1 MKISM
6 EEEKNIFNWMR
17 EQFNAEPIQIMEALK
32 LSPSAQGYIHGAIS
46 EILLIQYL
54 VSEGYEVLRIKEKP
68 AGGFDEKKP
77 GYKGD
82 FLIKKKDDNKYYV
95 VECKGLKTNSEF
107 RYAETDADD
116 HVKKLSKSQAY
127 NTLKKYINVD
137 KEKIYNR
144 GLSTYTSAKDNWE
157 SRNVGKKFPEFK
169 WPKDAPGSDN
179 VDLTPYFT
187 SVSDLKKFIDEA
199 DETLLYETAFRNK
212 RGLYKILQTH
222 EPSDRTDLETGIH
235 QAAPLVS
242 DFSMMA
248 VDLFQRTG
256 KHEFIFMNPDAISHS
271 PTSPNHLYQ
280 NYIIDVIIPGI
291 KDELCIKHPWYD
303 NIDECIKKTN
313 PKTVEYDASQI
324 DYREA

>member
-1 MKISM
+1 M
-6 EEEKNIFNWMR
+6 ENINEWLEK
-17 EQFNAEPIQIMEALK
+17 QFNVSPEKIVEALK
-32 LSPSAQGYIHGAIS
+32 TSPSAQGYIHGALS
-46 EILLIQYL
+46 EVLLVDYL
-54 VSEGYEVLRIKEKP
+54 KSMDYEVHRIKEKP

-82 FLIKKKDDNKYYV
+82 FLIKKKNGDKYYV

-107 RYAETDADD
+107 RGAETDEDD
-116 HVKKLSKSQAY
+116 HVKKLSKDKAF
-127 NTLKKYINVD
+127 NALKKFINID
-137 KEKIYNR
+137 KESIYQK
-144 GLSTYTSAKDNWE
+144 GLNKYLATKHDWE
-157 SRNVGKKFPEFK
+157 SKNPGKVFPEFK
-169 WPKDAPGSDN
+169 WGRDIPGPDN
-179 VDLTPYFT
+179 ADLSNYFRNT
-187 SVSDLKKFIDEA
+187 NELKAFINNA
-199 DETLLYETAFRNK
+199 DESLLYETAFREK
-212 RGLYKILQTH
+212 KALYKILQTH

-256 KHEFIFMNPDAISHS
+256 KHEFVFMNPDVISHS

-280 NYIIDVIIPGI
+280 NYIIDVIVPGV
-291 KDELCIKHPWYD
+291 KDEVCISHPWYE
-303 NIDECIKKTN
+303 NIDECINATN

>member
-1 MKISM
+1 M
-6 EEEKNIFNWMR
+6 EEEKKIFDWLR
-17 EQFNAEPIQIMEALK
+17 EQFNVEPIQIIEALK

-54 VSEGYEVLRIKEKP
+54 VSMGYEVLRIKEKP
-68 AGGFDEKKP
+68 AGGFDEKKV

-82 FLIKKKDDNKYYV
+82 FLIKKKDGNEYYV

-107 RYAETDADD
+107 RGAETDEDD
-116 HVKKLSKSQAY
+116 HVKKLSKEKAY
-127 NTLKKYINVD
+127 NALKKFIKID
-137 KEKIYNR
+137 KKDIYDKGLNKY
-144 GLSTYTSAKDNWE
+144 LSTKADWE
-157 SRNVGKKFPEFK
+157 SKNPGKTFPSFK
-169 WPKDAPGSDN
+169 WNKEIPGPDN
-179 VDLTPYFT
+179 ADLTPYFNNLNE
-187 SVSDLKKFIDEA
+187 LKLFVNQA
-199 DETLLYETAFRNK
+199 DEKLLYETAFRDK
-212 RGLYKILQTH
+212 KALYKILQTH
-222 EPSDRTDLETGIH
+222 EPSDRTDLQTGIH

-256 KHEFIFMNPDAISHS
+256 KHEFVFMNPDAISHS

-280 NYIIDVIIPGI
+280 NYIIDVIVPGV
-291 KDELCIKHPWYD
+291 KDELCISHPWYD
-303 NIDECIKKTN
+303 NIDECIKKTH

>member
-1 MKISM
+1 M
-6 EEEKNIFNWMR
+6 EEEKKIFEWMR
-17 EQFNAEPIQIMEALK
+17 EQFNVEPVQIIEALK

-54 VSEGYEVLRIKEKP
+54 VSMGYEVLRIKEKP
-68 AGGFDEKKP
+68 AGGFDEKKV

-82 FLIKKKDDNKYYV
+82 FLIKKKEENDYYV

-107 RYAETDADD
+107 RGAETDEDD
-116 HVKKLSKSQAY
+116 HVKKLSKDKAY
-127 NTLKKYINVD
+127 NTLKKFINID
-137 KEKIYNR
+137 KNSIYMKGYNKY
-144 GLSTYTSAKDNWE
+144 LVAKANWE
-157 SRNVGKKFPEFK
+157 SKNPGKIFPSFK
-169 WPKDAPGSDN
+169 WDVNTPGPDN
-179 VDLTPYFT
+179 ADLTPYFENL
-187 SVSDLKKFIDEA
+187 SALKKFIEDA
-199 DETLLYETAFRNK
+199 DDSLLYETAFRDK
-212 RGLYKILQTH
+212 TALYKILQTH

-256 KHEFIFMNPDAISHS
+256 KHEFVFMNPDVISHS

-280 NYIIDVIIPGI
+280 NYIIDVIVHGV
-291 KDELCIKHPWYD
+291 KDEVCIRHPWYN

-313 PKTVEYDASQI
+313 PKKVEYDASQI